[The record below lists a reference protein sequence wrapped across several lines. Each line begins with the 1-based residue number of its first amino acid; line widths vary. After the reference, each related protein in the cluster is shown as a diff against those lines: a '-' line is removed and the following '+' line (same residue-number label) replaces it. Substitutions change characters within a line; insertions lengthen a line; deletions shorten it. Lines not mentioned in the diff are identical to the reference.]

1 MTTRGTSH
9 SPVAMIR
16 RHLACR
22 DEGMVT
28 VWSVVI
34 VLACFAMVGLVLDGG
49 VILRARSSTF
59 DLAAESARAGAQQLD
74 QAALANG
81 RVVLDEPA
89 VRQTVN
95 HFLATR
101 GASGDIVISGDR
113 ITVTVHRSVD
123 LQILQPA
130 SVAVAETA
138 TVQAVQGPG

>member
-9 SPVAMIR
+9 SPVAMTR
-16 RHLACR
+16 RHLASR
-22 DEGMVT
+22 EEGMVT
-28 VWSVVI
+28 VWSVVV

-81 RVVLDEPA
+81 RVVLNESA

-95 HFLATR
+95 DFLATR
-101 GASGDIVISGDR
+101 GAAGDVAIAGDR
-113 ITVTVHRSVD
+113 VTVTVHRSVD

-138 TVQAVQGPG
+138 TVQAQQGPG